1 MPAGMIFSMSSVS
14 AATART
20 PAAGVALR
28 QARRDKDMRQAQV
41 VAALI
46 RLAPKHGITTPARA
60 TLIQLLSRWEN
71 GHAVPSPEYRTLLR
85 HVYGRTDV
93 ELGFTAESTDS
104 DGGHTDALTEI
115 QARLARSQGVDG
127 ALLEAL
133 NAHTHQL
140 RLLDRRLGAA
150 AVLDQ
155 ISAHIGVVRDLMA
168 HTVLS
173 RDRHALA
180 AIVADA
186 AALAGWQAL
195 DTGAVMRAWQ
205 HYDLARST
213 GREANEPAVYAHAL
227 GEQSYALADMGHH
240 DQALALIEEAQAVPL
255 LPPLM
260 RCWLTAAHAEMHA
273 YLGDGD
279 GARRGFDQAHALLP
293 EHHDDPTMPYLSLNT
308 THLTRWR
315 GHGLAIL
322 GEPEAITFLTEALD
336 AHSPEFVRAK
346 CGLHADMA
354 TALHVIGERAEART
368 HALAAKQLAVQ
379 IGSERNRR
387 RVSPLTGPV

>member
-1 MPAGMIFSMSSVS
+1 MIFSMSSVS

-46 RLAPKHGITTPARA
+46 RLAPKHGINVPARA
-60 TLIQLLSRWEN
+60 SLIQLLSRWEN

-85 HVYGRTDV
+85 HVYGRTDA
-93 ELGFTAESTDS
+93 ELGFTGENTDS
-104 DGGHTDALTEI
+104 DGGHAEALTEI

-127 ALLEAL
+127 ALLAAL
-133 NAHTHQL
+133 NSHTHHL

-155 ISAHIGVVRDLMA
+155 ISSHIGVVRDLMA

-279 GARRGFDQAHALLP
+279 GARRGFDQAHTLLP
-293 EHHDDPTMPYLSLNT
+293 EHHDDPAMPYLSLNT

-322 GEPEAITFLTEALD
+322 GEPEAITFLSEALD

-354 TALHVIGERAEART
+354 IALHAIGERPEARK

>member
-1 MPAGMIFSMSSVS
+1 MIFSMGSAS
-14 AATART
+14 AATAQT
-20 PAAGVALR
+20 PTSGTALR
-28 QARRDKDMRQAQV
+28 RARADKGLTQTQAIAH
-41 VAALI
+41 LT
-46 RLAPKHGITTPARA
+46 RLAAEHHITLPSASSVKRRF
-60 TLIQLLSRWEN
+60 SSWEN
-71 GHAVPSPEYRTLLR
+71 GHTVPDEPYRGLLR
-85 HVYGRTDV
+85 KIYARDDT
-93 ELGFTAESTDS
+93 ELGFTDEGTNS
-104 DGGHTDALTEI
+104 DGGHAEALTEV

-133 NAHTHQL
+133 NAHTHHL

-213 GREANEPAVYAHAL
+213 GREADEPAVYAHAL

-279 GARRGFDQAHALLP
+279 GARRGFDQAHTLLP
-293 EHHDDPTMPYLSLNT
+293 ENHDDPTMPYLSLNT

-354 TALHVIGERAEART
+354 TALHAIGERVEART

-387 RVSPLTGPV
+387 RVSLLTGPV